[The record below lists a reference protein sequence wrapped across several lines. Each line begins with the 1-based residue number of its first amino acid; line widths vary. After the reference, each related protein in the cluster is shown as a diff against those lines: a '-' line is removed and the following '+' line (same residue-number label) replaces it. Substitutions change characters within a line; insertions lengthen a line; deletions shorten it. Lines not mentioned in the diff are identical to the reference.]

1 MHLPSFN
8 QLCDSALNCSEF
20 KELFSVAASSLSLAM
35 LCGLP
40 LNIFEC
46 GTVCMFVHYWG
57 PGRASGY
64 CLNKYVE

>member
-1 MHLPSFN
+1 MNLCFDKLIRQRSLTKMHLPSFN

-46 GTVCMFVHYWG
+46 GTVCMFVHY
-57 PGRASGY
+57 
-64 CLNKYVE
+64 